1 MQKVINVL
9 AVLSFVGTT
18 SILATSGYVY
28 WRRDAIADQV
38 TENITKAATAAIADA
53 LPGMLDAAMPEL
65 PNATGGAVPALPP
78 ALLSDMK
85 KLMMAL
91 AAALIAAPVMADPIK
106 EDEYFTP
113 HAQGCMLLQECTDHV
128 QELKTVS
135 DLNKHEELA
144 DVDYSIVADE
154 FNSLVRSLNKVG
166 AKVFL
171 ADMRYFPV
179 GHRGVYHTV
188 GNNFFLNVAHMHRPG
203 TMMSVM
209 RHEGW
214 HAAQDCMAGT
224 IENNFIAIIHNQEDV
239 PRMYQAIA
247 KSAYQS
253 QPHAIP
259 WEKEAYWAG
268 HTEGMTAKALESC
281 AAGTMWTDYDPTPM
295 TREWLV
301 EKGYISK

>member
-1 MQKVINVL
+1 
-9 AVLSFVGTT
+9 
-18 SILATSGYVY
+18 
-28 WRRDAIADQV
+28 
-38 TENITKAATAAIADA
+38 
-53 LPGMLDAAMPEL
+53 
-65 PNATGGAVPALPP
+65 
-78 ALLSDMK
+78 MK

-91 AAALIAAPVMADPIK
+91 AAALMTAPVMADPIT
-106 EDEYFTP
+106 EDEFFTP
-113 HAQGCMLLQECTDHV
+113 HAQGCMLLLECTDHV

-144 DVDYSIVADE
+144 DIDYSI
-154 FNSLVRSLNKVG
+154 VRSLNKVG

-171 ADMRYFPV
+171 ADMRYFPI

-224 IENNFIAIIHNQEDV
+224 IENNFIAIIHDQEDV
-239 PRMYQAIA
+239 PGMYQAIA

-253 QPHAIP
+253 QPKAIP

-268 HTEGMTAKALESC
+268 HTEGMTAAALESC
-281 AAGTMWTDYDPTPM
+281 AAGTMWTDYEPTPM
-295 TREWLV
+295 TGEWLR
-301 EKGYISK
+301 ENGYIK